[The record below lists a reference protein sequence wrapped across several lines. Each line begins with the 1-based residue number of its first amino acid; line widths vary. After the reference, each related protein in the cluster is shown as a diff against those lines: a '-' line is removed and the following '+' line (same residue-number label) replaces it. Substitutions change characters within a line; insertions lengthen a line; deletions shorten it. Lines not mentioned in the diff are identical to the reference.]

1 MSSLPAKLQQAALYT
16 ACAAPV
22 ADIVSIAAGQILMGI
37 ALVLLVVS
45 RTPLRVPRV
54 WPALVLFMIGTVI
67 SDLASGDPR
76 AGLPQIKK
84 FYVFVVL
91 VVVYS
96 AVKSLRQIRTMWL
109 FFAAAAVV
117 NAGWAIQQYWDKV
130 QEAAELNRDFYSF
143 YIANRITGFQDHW
156 MTFSGLEMMVVLA
169 VASLLLFGVVD
180 RRVMIAVA
188 AACVVMLTGVVLSDT
203 RSVWLA
209 VGVGGCFLLAIWKPK
224 LLALVP
230 VVLAASYVVAPMS
243 LKQRVT
249 SIYRPHGT
257 MDSNEH
263 RKVTT
268 ITGWQMIKAHPL
280 LGVGPQ
286 RVGAEFN
293 SYVPTWVHRPL
304 PSGYY
309 GHLHS
314 IYIHF
319 AAERGIPTMLA
330 LICAILGA
338 LIDFIRGARHS
349 QGLRRA
355 ILYGSA
361 AVILG
366 ILVEGFFE
374 LNLGDSEPLALFLSI
389 LACGYVALEQPPE
402 PIDA

>member
-1 MSSLPAKLQQAALYT
+1 
-16 ACAAPV
+16 
-22 ADIVSIAAGQILMGI
+22 
-37 ALVLLVVS
+37 
-45 RTPLRVPRV
+45 
-54 WPALVLFMIGTVI
+54 
-67 SDLASGDPR
+67 
-76 AGLPQIKK
+76 
-84 FYVFVVL
+84 
-91 VVVYS
+91 
-96 AVKSLRQIRTMWL
+96 
-109 FFAAAAVV
+109 
-117 NAGWAIQQYWDKV
+117 
-130 QEAAELNRDFYSF
+130 
-143 YIANRITGFQDHW
+143 

-180 RRVMIAVA
+180 RRVMIALA

-268 ITGWQMIKAHPL
+268 ITGLQMIKAHPL

-293 SYVPTWVHRPL
+293 SYVPAWIHRPL

-402 PIDA
+402 PINA